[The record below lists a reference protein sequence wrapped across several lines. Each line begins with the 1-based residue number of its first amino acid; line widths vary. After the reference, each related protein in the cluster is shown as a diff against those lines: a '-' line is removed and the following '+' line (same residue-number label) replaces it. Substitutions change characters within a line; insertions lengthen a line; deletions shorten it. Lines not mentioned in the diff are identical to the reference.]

1 MPPRTVHVKAKVCLA
16 GQRAVGKTSLLR
28 RFDLDVFEEGYTATL
43 GARISK
49 KGLNLEFPEED
60 LRVRMDMTIWDIVGD
75 RDVVQLLGEAY
86 YHGAQGI
93 LAVCD
98 VTRQETLEEIPGW
111 RDLIVRRTGR
121 IPWVLAA
128 NKVDLAEEAVVQE
141 AEVQTV
147 AEALPAPLL
156 PTSAKTGQRVQ
167 EAFELLGRRIAASGS
182 VGGRRMSQQSF

>member
-1 MPPRTVHVKAKVCLA
+1 MPARTVHMKAKVCLA

-49 KGLNLEFPEED
+49 KGLVLDLPEED
-60 LRVRMDMTIWDIVGD
+60 LQVRMDMTIWDIVGD

-98 VTRQETLEEIPGW
+98 VTRRETLEEVPLW
-111 RDLIVRRTGR
+111 REMILRRIGHV
-121 IPWVLAA
+121 PWVLAV
-128 NKVDLAEEAVVQE
+128 NKADLEGEAAFDPGE
-141 AEVQTV
+141 AEPV
-147 AEALPAPLL
+147 AESLTAPWVV
-156 PTSAKTGQRVQ
+156 TSAKTGEGVQR
-167 EAFELLGRRIAASGS
+167 AFEFLGRRLVQAAS
-182 VGGRRMSQQSF
+182 V